1 MPDSKSDVRSN
12 SPLSRR
18 TFLQGAAVVA
28 APVVL
33 GRRAHA
39 IGKRDPDVLKVGL
52 IGCGGR
58 GTGAAYNAV
67 RAENGTVVLTAL
79 ADLFA
84 DRIDSCVEGLTTEL
98 GPEQAG
104 RVQVDPEHRFTGFD
118 AAEKLLRSDV
128 DVVILATPPHFRP
141 AQLRAAVEAGKHIFC
156 EKPVAVDAPGVR
168 SVFDTVELAR
178 AKKLALVSGFCW
190 RSKYGHRALYSKVHD
205 GAIGS
210 LRAIYS
216 TYLASPNTTRKRE
229 SAWSD
234 MEFHMRNWYNFVW
247 LSGDHIVEQAVH
259 SIDKMAWAL
268 RDEPPLSVVALGG
281 RQAREGDESGN
292 AWDHFSATYEYKD
305 GVQGIHVTRQ
315 WPGAF
320 NQNDDMVLGEKGVA
334 TINGWDNDFRI
345 RGETPWAFEG
355 EDNDMYQT
363 ELDELF
369 AAIRAGRERNDGVWM
384 TRSTMLAIMARMAAY
399 TGEKL
404 TWEQALASQETYG
417 LERYEL
423 GKLALAPV
431 AVPGHTRF
439 F

>member
-1 MPDSKSDVRSN
+1 MSAHESKPSVSV
-12 SPLSRR
+12 SRR
-18 TFLQGAAVVA
+18 TFLQGAAIAA

-33 GRRAHA
+33 GRKAHA
-39 IGKRDPDVLKVGL
+39 IAKSDPDVLKVGL

-58 GTGAAYNAV
+58 GSGAAFNAL
-67 RAENGTVVLTAL
+67 RAENGTVVLTAV
-79 ADLFA
+79 ADLFP
-84 DRIDSCVEGLTTEL
+84 DRIESCLTNLKKEL
-98 GPEQAG
+98 GPEQEA

-118 AAEKLLRSDV
+118 SGEKLLRSGV

-141 AQLRAAVEAGKHIFC
+141 AHLRAAVEAGKHVFC
-156 EKPVAVDAPGVR
+156 EKPIAVDAPGVR
-168 SVFDTVELAR
+168 SVLETVERAR
-178 AKKLALVSGFCW
+178 AKKLVLVSGFCW
-190 RSKYGHRALYSKVHD
+190 RSKYGHRATYAKIHE

-216 TYLASPNTTRKRE
+216 TYLSSPNTTRKRE
-229 SAWSD
+229 SGWSD

-259 SIDKMAWAL
+259 SLDKMAWAL
-268 RDEPPLSVVALGG
+268 RDAPPISVVALGG

-305 GVQGIHVTRQ
+305 GVQGFHVARQ

-334 TINGWDNDFRI
+334 IINGWDNDFRI
-345 RGETPWAFEG
+345 SGEKPWRFEG

-363 ELDELF
+363 EHDELF
-369 AAIRAGRERNDGVWM
+369 AAIRAGKERNDGVWM
-384 TRSTMLAIMARMAAY
+384 ARSTMLAIMARMSAY

-404 TWEQALASQETYG
+404 TWEQALASQETFG

-423 GKLALAPV
+423 GKLVLAPV